1 MEELEVKL
9 ADLDDLRKKE
19 LDTDF
24 KIRELIVKRR
34 LLKKRIRA
42 LLRECVCLN
51 KD

>member
-24 KIRELIVKRR
+24 KIRDLIVKRR
-34 LLKKRIRA
+34 LLRKKIKSLIRQCIK
-42 LLRECVCLN
+42 LSN
-51 KD
+51 